1 MIELK
6 LTLDELDYD
15 ALADRFL
22 PVLTEQLRASGNP
35 IGMLLSNGM
44 SASMAKGILHGL
56 SKEKKEQLAVDL
68 LNGNKSKIIAALE
81 HAAGQ
86 QGFPLHICDAQADR
100 QG

>member
-15 ALADRFL
+15 ALVDRFL
-22 PVLTEQLRASGNP
+22 PVLTEHLRASGNP
-35 IGMLLSNGM
+35 VGMLLSNGM

-86 QGFPLHICDAQADR
+86 QGFQLHICDARAGR